1 MSLVLLRSPTPKPAR
16 IIGSKRP
23 PIVYPPRLSSTYQ
36 PPNSYTL
43 PHTDANEARSMLARS
58 TDALTALH
66 APNHTID
73 AQTHRHH
80 HTAPDAYSLGRLF
93 IGQADIRP
101 KASNH
106 DANSLS
112 CFFERLRPP
121 SPLGIRGQMSR
132 LRPSLFKLLSPFPER
147 QSDTRRRTDLIFH
160 RPCSLKAE
168 GLPK

>member
-1 MSLVLLRSPTPKPAR
+1 
-16 IIGSKRP
+16 
-23 PIVYPPRLSSTYQ
+23 
-36 PPNSYTL
+36 
-43 PHTDANEARSMLARS
+43 MLARS

-121 SPLGIRGQMSR
+121 SPLFAVKC
-132 LRPSLFKLLSPFPER
+132 LACVRPFLSFCRPFL
-147 QSDTRRRTDLIFH
+147 SDNPIPGGGRTSYSTDPAH
-160 RPCSLKAE
+160 
-168 GLPK
+168 